1 MNLFVVGILA
11 SSALLY
17 YTLFIRDGLLFATFL
32 PKTFFKNHCSRAE
45 ADPNNLLGFNHREAR
60 LAERVREMEEQ
71 NQLLRRQLSFSQ
83 SQLISAMTENR
94 RNDSTAAQ
102 DVITSYGSNGGG
114 EEKSIVKCPSKV
126 HIRDGNNS
134 Y

>member
-1 MNLFVVGILA
+1 MVGILV

-17 YTLFIRDGLLFATFL
+17 YTLFVRDGDNFSFLSLLIVISMDFVL
-32 PKTFFKNHCSRAE
+32 AE

-83 SQLISAMTENR
+83 SQLINAMTENR

-126 HIRDGNNS
+126 

>member
-1 MNLFVVGILA
+1 MVKIF
-11 SSALLY
+11 SA
-17 YTLFIRDGLLFATFL
+17 FL
-32 PKTFFKNHCSRAE
+32 PRILNFIGVAE

-83 SQLISAMTENR
+83 SQLINAMTENR

-126 HIRDGNNS
+126 RTTLLLKQILWTRIIS
-134 Y
+134 QK

>member
-1 MNLFVVGILA
+1 MEKI
-11 SSALLY
+11 
-17 YTLFIRDGLLFATFL
+17 
-32 PKTFFKNHCSRAE
+32 AE

-83 SQLISAMTENR
+83 SQLISAMSENR
-94 RNDSTAAQ
+94 RNDSTAVQ

-126 HIRDGNNS
+126 QFNS
-134 Y
+134 IFTFSGHDKKILTENCVRNFESANMEFLSG